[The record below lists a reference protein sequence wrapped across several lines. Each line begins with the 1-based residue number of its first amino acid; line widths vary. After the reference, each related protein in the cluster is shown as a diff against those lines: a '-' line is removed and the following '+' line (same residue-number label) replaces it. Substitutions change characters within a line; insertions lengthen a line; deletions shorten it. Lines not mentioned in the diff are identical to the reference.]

1 VFSFRR
7 ILYPL
12 IVPLV
17 LIVFSAAVLW
27 SWPFLTKKLNGTKE
41 LKAFLDILP
50 LLPYII
56 YSVVILMGWRYNNT
70 GLIMT
75 SLALALSYY
84 VFSRYSTLPL
94 KPTVN
99 SLSIS
104 EATAF
109 LIPLN
114 LVFFSLLT
122 KRRIFTSVFLFCL
135 LLVGLQVLAVLLF
148 SRWPGSPDS
157 PLIPLITKISPVV
170 SKNISNISA
179 QLGSFFHQ
187 YNLLVLKNILIA
199 SLLVHFGAIFF
210 LLIRF
215 LFTRDA
221 MQAGFTGTLLA
232 VFLGIADPRA
242 LPVATIYFS
251 AAGLILIITTIE
263 SSYFMAYI
271 DELTGL
277 QGRRSLNETLINL
290 GHQYAIAM
298 IDVDHFKKFNDT
310 YGHKTGDQVLKMIAA
325 QLEKITGGA
334 KTFRY
339 GGEEFAA
346 IFPGKFAEEAQV
358 HLEKYRQNLE
368 STPFVVRSKLR
379 PKNTPQSRAKVK
391 SSGQRKVTVTVSIG
405 VASPDKKLTTPEKVI
420 RAADK
425 ILYKAKKA
433 GRNRVL
439 V

>member
-1 VFSFRR
+1 M
-7 ILYPL
+7 PL
-12 IVPLV
+12 T
-17 LIVFSAAVLW
+17 LIIFSAAVLW
-27 SWPFLTKKLNGTKE
+27 SWPFLTKKLNSIKE

-70 GLIMT
+70 GLIMI
-75 SLALALSYY
+75 SLTLALSYY
-84 VFSRYSTLPL
+84 VFSPYSTLPI
-94 KPTVN
+94 KPAAKF
-99 SLSIS
+99 LSVY

-109 LIPLN
+109 LAPLN

-122 KRRIFTSVFLFCL
+122 RRRIFTSVFLFCL

-148 SRWPGSPDS
+148 SSWPGSPSS
-157 PLIPLITKISPVV
+157 PLIPMITKISPGV
-170 SKNISNISA
+170 SKNISDLSIRM
-179 QLGSFFHQ
+179 GSFVHQ
-187 YNLLVLKNILIA
+187 YNIVALINISSP
-199 SLLVHFGAIFF
+199 SLLAHVGAISF

-242 LPVATIYFS
+242 LPTATIFFS

-290 GHQYAIAM
+290 GNQYAIAM

-325 QLEKITGGA
+325 KLEKITGGA

-346 IFPGKFAEEAQV
+346 VFPGKFAEEAQV
-358 HLEKYRQNLE
+358 HLEKYRQSLE
-368 STPFVVRSKLR
+368 STPFVVRSRQR
-379 PKNTPQSRAKVK
+379 PKTTPQSRDKTK

-420 RAADK
+420 KAADK